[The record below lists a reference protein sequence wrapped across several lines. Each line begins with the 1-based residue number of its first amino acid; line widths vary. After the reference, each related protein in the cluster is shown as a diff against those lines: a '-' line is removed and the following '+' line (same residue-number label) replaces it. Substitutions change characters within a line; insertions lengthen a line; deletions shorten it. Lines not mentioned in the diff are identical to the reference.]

1 MQEVDWKLE
10 HILRYL
16 LIFILGFGPLLIL
29 IKNSRFNETK
39 VDKHFIK
46 LPLLYFFLIPIFIS
60 FIMMVI
66 AVDSGRW
73 IHISFTCTIIT
84 YFVMLKNQIILQNK
98 NIFFFKFFDKRIYNL
113 VKIILFLIICMSWN
127 PKAVYHEDLGS
138 LPLYRAIEKTS
149 NYYENILKINITQ

>member
-1 MQEVDWKLE
+1 MQEVSWKLE

-29 IKNSRFNETK
+29 IKNSRFNEFK

-46 LPLLYFFLIPIFIS
+46 LPVIYFFLIPIFIS

-73 IHISFTCTIIT
+73 IHISYTCTFIT
-84 YFVMLKNQIILQNK
+84 YFTMLKNQIILQ
-98 NIFFFKFFDKRIYNL
+98 
-113 VKIILFLIICMSWN
+113 
-127 PKAVYHEDLGS
+127 DLGS

-149 NYYENILKINITQ
+149 NYYENILKLNITQ